1 MEDHSICQNRRREAE
16 KVPGKTKK
24 IQVRRYNAASA
35 GTQGMETAWFAPK
48 RKNRIEKEQKVR

>member
-1 MEDHSICQNRRREAE
+1 MEDYFIRQNRRRETE
-16 KVPGKTKK
+16 KVPGKIKK
-24 IQVRRYNAASA
+24 IQARRRNAASA